1 MHRLVFYIIL
11 FHFSFAFGQVKN
23 NGLITF
29 KKVGI
34 LYNEAKQN
42 NFLFTDRDYNYK
54 TNLLKFQFFY
64 QLNNN
69 NNWRMNLVAQP
80 QIQSIKHQLLN
91 EYFIT
96 PEDVNYEYYR
106 EKFTQ
111 KKHISLYAFELGL
124 QVSKWVYKNLSFEAM
139 LGLGVGYIDVE
150 TERLARGFTFIEN
163 ISLGLVHSLNNSEI
177 YVGSN
182 FGHISNLNIKLP
194 NSGYNILGFEIGYR
208 IFIQ

>member
-1 MHRLVFYIIL
+1 MHKLLFYVLL
-11 FHFSFAFGQVKN
+11 FHFSFAFGQSKN
-23 NGLITF
+23 SVLNSL

-34 LYNEAKQN
+34 LYSDAKQN
-42 NFLFTDRDYNYK
+42 NFLFTDPDYNYK

-64 QLNNN
+64 QLKKNK
-69 NNWRMNLVAQP
+69 NWRMNLVLQP

-91 EYFIT
+91 EQFIT
-96 PEDVNYEYYR
+96 PEDINYEFYR

-111 KKHISLYAFELGL
+111 KKHISLYAFELGI
-124 QVSKWVYKNLSFEAM
+124 QVSKLVFKNVSFETI
-139 LGLGVGYIDVE
+139 LGLGAAYIDVE

-163 ISLGLVHSLNNSEI
+163 ISIGLAHSSNNSEI
-177 YVGSN
+177 YIGSH

-208 IFIQ
+208 IIIE

>member
-1 MHRLVFYIIL
+1 
-11 FHFSFAFGQVKN
+11 
-23 NGLITF
+23 
-29 KKVGI
+29 
-34 LYNEAKQN
+34 
-42 NFLFTDRDYNYK
+42 
-54 TNLLKFQFFY
+54 
-64 QLNNN
+64 
-69 NNWRMNLVAQP
+69 MNLVAQP

-139 LGLGVGYIDVE
+139 LGLGAGYIDVE

-163 ISLGLVHSLNNSEI
+163 ISLGLAQSLKNSEI

>member
-1 MHRLVFYIIL
+1 M
-11 FHFSFAFGQVKN
+11 VKLN
-23 NGLITF
+23 
-29 KKVGI
+29 KVGI
-34 LYNEAKQN
+34 FYNAAKQN

-54 TNLLKFQFFY
+54 TNLLKFQFYY

-69 NNWRMNLVAQP
+69 KNWRLNLVAQP
-80 QIQSIKHQLLN
+80 QIQSIEHQLLN

-96 PEDVNYEYYR
+96 PENVNFEYYR

-124 QVSKWVYKNLSFEAM
+124 QISKLLFKNVSFEAM
-139 LGLGVGYIDVE
+139 LGLGAGYIDVE

-163 ISLGLVHSLNNSEI
+163 VSLGLARSLKKSEI
-177 YVGSN
+177 YMGSN
-182 FGHISNLNIKLP
+182 FGHISNFNIQLP
-194 NSGYNILGFEIGYR
+194 NSGYNILGLEIGYR